1 MSESNGVVANIK
13 ASRNERDIERLAD
26 ELKDLRSYMT
36 SNHKEVVD
44 LIRALHKD
52 QNDKISNIENE
63 NATQKGANRA
73 ALYMVSTAIALIG
86 LAKTLGWI

>member
-36 SNHKEVVD
+36 SNHKEVVE

-63 NATQKGANRA
+63 NAIQKGANRA
-73 ALYMVSTAIALIG
+73 VLYMVSTAIALIG